1 MATLQISLNLK
12 AAETNLKKLE
22 ERLRDLSQ
30 PMKEIGEHLLTET
43 VMRFERGVDPDGR
56 PWRPNAPATT
66 KRKRGGKILIN
77 RGILRQ
83 SINYKADRHA
93 VEIGVGN
100 NPPYARI
107 HQYGGKTGRGRRVN
121 IPARPYLG
129 VNATDLKDVADIL
142 MQHLK
147 K

>member
-1 MATLQISLNLK
+1 MATLQINLDLK
-12 AAETNLKKLE
+12 SVTTDLKKLE

-43 VMRFERGVDPDGR
+43 AMRFERGVDPDGR
-56 PWRPNAPATT
+56 PWRPNTAATL
-66 KRKRGGKILIN
+66 KKKRGGKILVD

-83 SINYKADRHA
+83 SINYKADSHG
-93 VEIGVGN
+93 VEIGVGH
-100 NPPYARI
+100 NPPYAKI
-107 HQYGGKTGRGRRVN
+107 HQYGGKTGRGRRVTM
-121 IPARPYLG
+121 PARPYLG
-129 VNATDLKDVADIL
+129 INDTDLKDVADIL